1 MHLRKCC
8 LGLVWPGW
16 GTPDVPLLTCILFEY
31 ISRNPINWCNW
42 VTVESRIRDNRQVK
56 YNVIPKLREIVM
68 APGTSQA
75 HSSYIPE
82 FYHLLLSMVGQV
94 QSLGVTNGGRTSIKP
109 GRLFPTAAQAWTCRW
124 YRSRGIAK
132 GFSNGTY
139 EVTVYFE
146 WSWAAKEETET
157 PYRRRRQR
165 RMPQER
171 VMRIV

>member
-1 MHLRKCC
+1 MHLRKYC

-109 GRLFPTAAQAWTCRW
+109 GRLSFIVTQAWKMQMVQAASIRQGLLKW
-124 YRSRGIAK
+124 DLRSHSV
-132 GFSNGTY
+132 F
-139 EVTVYFE
+139 
-146 WSWAAKEETET
+146 
-157 PYRRRRQR
+157 
-165 RMPQER
+165 
-171 VMRIV
+171 